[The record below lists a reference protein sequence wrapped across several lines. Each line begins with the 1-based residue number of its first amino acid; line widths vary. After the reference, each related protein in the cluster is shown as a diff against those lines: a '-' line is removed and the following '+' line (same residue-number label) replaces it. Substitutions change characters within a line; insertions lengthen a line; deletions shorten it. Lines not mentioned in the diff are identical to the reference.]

1 MCHIMQVD
9 EKFRLKEG
17 YIMGFNIETIFDLK
31 KDREVVIELEVQEV
45 QENVSDEN

>member
-1 MCHIMQVD
+1 
-9 EKFRLKEG
+9 
-17 YIMGFNIETIFDLK
+17 MGFNIETIFDLK